1 MIGRIARLYYEH
13 GLTHQ
18 EIADIFGI
26 SRVKV
31 TRLLQEARDRG
42 IVEIRVHSQTSP
54 FVDVEHALTERF
66 GLRQAWVAPS
76 PSDPDKAEASFSA
89 FGAEALMS
97 AIDADVTVAV
107 SLSTA
112 VSSVSKAMPTAP
124 VPAIYVPVSGGWSGL
139 SDGSSPAE
147 IAMLLAQRT
156 GGRSY
161 RLPATLVAPDAHT
174 ARATLALPE
183 LAQVLDTAASASIL
197 LTGIGGTGENPGLL
211 YDSLPAATRDTLTRG
226 GAVGDLSGRYFN
238 AAGEL
243 VASDLDDR
251 VIGLR
256 LDQMRAI
263 PFRIAFARGQHKLSA
278 MRAALKSHLVNAVV
292 TDFDT
297 AQSLLHE
304 V

>member
-31 TRLLQEARDRG
+31 TRLLQEAREKG
-42 IVEIRVHSQTSP
+42 IVEIRVHSQASP

-76 PSDPDKAEASFSA
+76 PSDPIKADAAFSS
-89 FGAEALMS
+89 FGAEALKS
-97 AIDADVTVAV
+97 VIDSGSTVAV

-112 VSSVSKAMPTAP
+112 VSSVSKALPTAP
-124 VPAIYVPVSGGWSGL
+124 LGGVFVPVSGGWSGL

-161 RLPATLVAPDAHT
+161 RLPATLVAPDSHT
-174 ARATLALPE
+174 ARATLTQPE
-183 LAQVLDTAASASIL
+183 LSQVLETAASASIL
-197 LTGIGGTGENPGLL
+197 LTGIGGTGDNPGLL
-211 YDSLPAATRDTLTRG
+211 FNSLPDSMRSTLASG
-226 GAVGDLSGRYFN
+226 GAVGDLSGRYFD

-243 VASDLDDR
+243 VPSELDDR
-251 VIGLR
+251 VVGLR
-256 LDQMRAI
+256 LDHLRSI
-263 PFRIAFARGQHKLSA
+263 PFRIAFAHGPHKLQA
-278 MRAALKSHLVNAVV
+278 MRAALGARLVNAVV
-292 TDFDT
+292 TDYDT
-297 AQSLLHE
+297 AQSLLNE

>member
-31 TRLLQEARDRG
+31 TRLLQEARERG

-76 PSDPDKAEASFSA
+76 PSDPAKAAAAFSSC
-89 FGAEALMS
+89 GAEALQS
-97 AIDADVTVAV
+97 VIDSGSTVAV

-112 VSSVSKAMPTAP
+112 VSSVSTALPTAP
-124 VPAIYVPVSGGWSGL
+124 LGGVFVPVSGGWSGL

-147 IAMLLAQRT
+147 IAMLLGQRT
-156 GGRSY
+156 SGRSY
-161 RLPATLVAPDAHT
+161 RLPATLVAPDANT
-174 ARATLALPE
+174 ARATLAQPE
-183 LAQVLDTAASASIL
+183 LSQVLETAASAAIL
-197 LTGIGGTGENPGLL
+197 LTGIGGTGANPGLL
-211 YDSLPAATRDTLTRG
+211 FNSLPDATRATLMNG

-243 VASDLDDR
+243 VDSDLNDR
-251 VIGLR
+251 VVGLR

-263 PFRIAFARGQHKLSA
+263 PFRIAFALGAHKLTA
-278 MRAALKSHLVNAVV
+278 MRAALNSRLVNAVV